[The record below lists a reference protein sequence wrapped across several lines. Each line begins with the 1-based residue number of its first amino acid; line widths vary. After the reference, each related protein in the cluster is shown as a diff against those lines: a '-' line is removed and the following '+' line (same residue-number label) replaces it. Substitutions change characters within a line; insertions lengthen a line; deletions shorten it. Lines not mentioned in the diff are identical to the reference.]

1 MGVGNFLVS
10 PHAGILYSGIS
21 ERNFKA
27 KHPTKLTS
35 ERKEMLKSENA
46 LRFGTE
52 LVSFVLRTEGINNMK
67 TVLLGAL
74 LIVISYTANAYISGI
89 AIQTD
94 KSSNMQVYVNGKL
107 FNKQP
112 GNFVRIKSKPGLFH
126 VKVKVLNPYDNVYY
140 VVNKDIRV
148 EKGYE
153 FFYKMIF
160 EKGKRPRIQEIRRY
174 PVYSKYFLNPILYNR
189 HPTA

>member
-1 MGVGNFLVS
+1 MKSLLVGTLLVV
-10 PHAGILYSGIS
+10 
-21 ERNFKA
+21 
-27 KHPTKLTS
+27 
-35 ERKEMLKSENA
+35 M
-46 LRFGTE
+46 
-52 LVSFVLRTEGINNMK
+52 
-67 TVLLGAL
+67 
-74 LIVISYTANAYISGI
+74 SYGANAYISGI

-94 KSSNMQVYVNGKL
+94 RSSKMQVYVNGKL

-140 VVNKDIRV
+140 VVRKDIRV

-153 FFYKMIF
+153 FFYRMIF
-160 EKGKRPRIQEIRRY
+160 ERGKRPVIQEIRRY
-174 PVYSKYFLNPILYNR
+174 PVYSRYFLNPVLYNK